1 MKKSLLILGL
11 AVTLFS
17 CNKNE
22 GTSADF
28 KTAYVDT
35 QKLMDESEELKDL
48 NSRSKV
54 KQEEMGRE
62 LDDKVQKLKLDY
74 ASAQNEAQRKGPQW
88 VQLKAQEFQKRE
100 QEIGMMQESMMK
112 QLQEEF
118 GAQSDTIRNAMKA
131 YIKDYGKKNG
141 YDYIYGTGDA
151 ASVLYA
157 KDTYD
162 ITEEII
168 KALNDK
174 YNGGS
179 KEAAVKTDDNT
190 DTIEK
195 ADSAK

>member
-22 GTSADF
+22 GTVTEF

-35 QKLMDESEELKDL
+35 QKLMEESKELKDL
-48 NSRSKV
+48 ESRSKV

-62 LDDKVQKLKLDY
+62 LDDKVQKLKMDY

-88 VQLKAQEFQKRE
+88 AQLKAQELQRRE
-100 QEIGMMQESMMK
+100 QEISVMQESMIK
-112 QLQEEF
+112 QFQEEF
-118 GAQSDTIRNAMKA
+118 GSQSDTIRKAMRE

-151 ASVLYA
+151 VSIIYA
-157 KDTYD
+157 KDAYD
-162 ITEEII
+162 ITEDII
-168 KALNDK
+168 KALNEK
-174 YNGGS
+174 YSGN
-179 KEAAVKTDDNT
+179 KTT
-190 DTIEK
+190 VEPTEEK
-195 ADSAK
+195 AATTEKEEPAKK